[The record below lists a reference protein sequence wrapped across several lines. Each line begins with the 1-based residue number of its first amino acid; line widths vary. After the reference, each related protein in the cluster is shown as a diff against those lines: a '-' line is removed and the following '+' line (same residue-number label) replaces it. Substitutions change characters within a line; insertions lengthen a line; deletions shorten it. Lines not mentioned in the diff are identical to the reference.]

1 MGMAA
6 SQARFLGLTARK
18 SNNEY
23 QVQQI
28 NQQRLNLAD
37 NQTEIALNYNEK
49 LSNRMFCFN
58 IGDDNSKINKQLS
71 YWDIVLSPYE
81 SEVESAITDRTGTSK
96 VGLGY
101 RLVDVNGNIIVPNYP
116 GNSSD
121 SAIGQAISKYKVT
134 EDVLDK
140 DKLYS
145 NLENG
150 TWILKS
156 RRKDDEDG
164 SWQTIPLDEATF
176 IKKMRA
182 QNPEDSTDTEYFRL
196 YNTLVDMINGKY
208 QELSFEN
215 LTTME
220 DIEIAI
226 FENVP
231 EGEDSKIIVPR
242 IPDDDDTIHYGKYKV
257 DEHCIDPAY
266 LEDKMRKGEW
276 LIQRPAEASDSVGE
290 SWITIPWQGIANIQD
305 IYNTEDDAE
314 AEAEYQYLISKF
326 QKEDKMLELRLK
338 QLETEHNAL
347 ETELDSVSKVIEK
360 NIDNSFK
367 TFSA

>member
-37 NQTEIALNYNEK
+37 NQTDITKNYQEK
-49 LSNRMFCFN
+49 MSNRMFCFN
-58 IGDDNSKINKQLS
+58 LEDDNSKINKQLS
-71 YWDIVLSPYE
+71 YWDIVMSPYE
-81 SEVESAITDRTGTSK
+81 DDGHKAITDRTGTTK

-101 RLVDVNGNIIVPNYP
+101 RLVDVNGNVILPNYP
-116 GNSSD
+116 GNSKD
-121 SAIGQAISKYKVT
+121 TTIGQAIDKYKVT
-134 EDVLDK
+134 LDVLDK

-150 TWILKS
+150 TWILKTK
-156 RRKDDEDG
+156 RKDDED
-164 SWQTIPLDEATF
+164 SDWQELPLDEATF

-182 QNPEDSTDTEYFRL
+182 ENPEDSTDTEYYRL
-196 YNTLVDMINGKY
+196 YNTLVEMINGNY
-208 QELSFEN
+208 QELSFDN
-215 LTTME
+215 LNSME
-220 DIEIAI
+220 GFEIAI

-231 EGEDSKIIVPR
+231 DTEDSKIIVPS
-242 IPDDDDTIHYGKYKV
+242 IPDDDETIHFGKYKV
-257 DEHCIDPAY
+257 DEHCVDPAY
-266 LEDKMRKGEW
+266 LEDKLRTGEW
-276 LIQRPAEASDSVGE
+276 LVQRPAEASDSVGE
-290 SWITIPWQGIANIQD
+290 SWITIPWQGIPNIQD
-305 IYNTEDDAE
+305 IYNTEDDKA
-314 AEAEYQYLISKF
+314 AEAEYEYLLSKF
-326 QKEDKMLELRLK
+326 QKQDKMLELRLK
-338 QLETEHNAL
+338 QLETEHNAID
-347 ETELDSVSKVIEK
+347 TELDSISKVIEK